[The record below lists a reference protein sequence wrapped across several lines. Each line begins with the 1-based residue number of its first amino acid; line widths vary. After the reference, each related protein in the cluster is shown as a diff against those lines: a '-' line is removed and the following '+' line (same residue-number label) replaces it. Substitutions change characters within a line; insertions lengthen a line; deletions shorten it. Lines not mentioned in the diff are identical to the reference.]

1 MYIILVNTRVH
12 NFSSPSD
19 CDLCSL
25 FGKALDFNFLIW
37 ICYELQVEN
46 PMFYRCAHGHSWE
59 IPMFVRLLNRIP
71 VFWCQLLNSV
81 LFESANDY
89 TIRQFHEKR
98 GFNRWASSKTFT
110 NHSDKKALLSFHGTQ
125 IHDRM
130 SVIPFHFPIPVGASV
145 QIYIHN
151 N

>member
-1 MYIILVNTRVH
+1 MRVLGRAVVLVNEIHVYIILVNTRVH

-25 FGKALDFNFLIW
+25 FGKVLDFNFLIW

-81 LFESANDY
+81 LFESAND
-89 TIRQFHEKR
+89 
-98 GFNRWASSKTFT
+98 
-110 NHSDKKALLSFHGTQ
+110 
-125 IHDRM
+125 
-130 SVIPFHFPIPVGASV
+130 
-145 QIYIHN
+145 
-151 N
+151 